1 MPDLEEIEA
10 GRSQLPVTADPR
22 IPLALERTFLAWIRT
37 ALAMMGFGFVVAR
50 FGIFLRELE
59 VAKGVAVAPHRG
71 VSLFMGTSLV
81 ALGVL
86 VAAYAAYRFH
96 DGMAS
101 IERQESP
108 AERVA
113 AVPTVVAVALAAIGV
128 ATIWYFLAM

>member
-1 MPDLEEIEA
+1 MPNLEDDEA
-10 GRSQLPVTADPR
+10 ERSRLPVTVDPR
-22 IPLALERTFLAWIRT
+22 VPLALERTFLAWIRT

-59 VAKGVAVAPHRG
+59 VAKGAAVSVNRG

-96 DGMAS
+96 DGMTS
-101 IERQESP
+101 IEHCESP
-108 AERVA
+108 AERIA
-113 AVPTVVAVALAAIGV
+113 AVPTVVAIALAGIGI